1 MEMEICSAYISKY
14 NSYRGKQINLLMI
27 PCERSWHYVAVKKLS
42 TLLIGITLRHN
53 DDFYFLNCLHFF
65 RSENK
70 LKNRLTYSLQISNV
84 NYMDIL
90 FDSTKNKHNLHL
102 GEECMKKFCIS
113 LREHATD
120 VSNFE

>member
-27 PCERSWHYVAVKKLS
+27 PYERSWHYLAVKKLS
-42 TLLIGITLRHN
+42 TLLIGITLKHN
-53 DDFYFLNCLHFF
+53 GDFYFLNCLHYF